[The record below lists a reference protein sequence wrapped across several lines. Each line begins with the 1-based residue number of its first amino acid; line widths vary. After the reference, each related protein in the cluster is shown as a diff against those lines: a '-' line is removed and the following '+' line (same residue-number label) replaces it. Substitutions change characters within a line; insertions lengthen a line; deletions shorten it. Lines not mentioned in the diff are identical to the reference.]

1 MMTAII
7 DWYSFTFATPP
18 LKQGH
23 AYLLGQILSNSL
35 SEAIGGELFDALWG
49 TLGTIPMRG
58 RAPYSMRWD
67 AQEGGISV
75 FGSPTLPHALV
86 ELSGTGCE
94 RLRGYGVLDAL
105 IAATANSCSRL
116 DLAADMPC
124 NEKPSSFIANAA
136 VERFVSRSVWESG
149 DGETCYLGSMKSE
162 RYARVYRYNPPHPR
176 SHLLRAEHVFRKRA
190 AKVAVGVL
198 LAEGIDALTV
208 ASGAFYGWTSDNWQP
223 HVIDTM
229 PELGSGQTRKRQK
242 NTAYWLY
249 TQVAHALKKQVK
261 LGDVELDHYI
271 KFLQDFVREE
281 VGV

>member
-1 MMTAII
+1 MMSAII
-7 DWYSFTFATPP
+7 DWYSFTFETTP
-18 LKQGH
+18 LKEGN
-23 AYLLGQILSNSL
+23 AWMLGQVLTDSL
-35 SEAIGGELFDALWG
+35 SDAIGGALMSSLWG
-49 TLGTIPMRG
+49 ALGTVPMRG
-58 RAPYSMRWD
+58 RAPYAMRWD

-75 FGSPTLPHALV
+75 FGSPSLPHALV
-86 ELSGTGCE
+86 EISGTGCE
-94 RLRGYGVLDAL
+94 RLRGYGVLDSL
-105 IAATANSCSRL
+105 IAATASSCSRL

-124 NEKPSSFIANAA
+124 SERPSTFITAAN
-136 VERFVSRSVWESG
+136 VDRFVSRSVWESG

-190 AKVAVGVL
+190 AKAAVDL
-198 LAEGIDALTV
+198 LLSDGIHALTV
-208 ASGAFYGWTSDNWQP
+208 ACGAFYGWQSENWQT
-223 HVIDTM
+223 VEMDTA
-229 PELGSGQTRKRQK
+229 PELGSGQTRKKQK

-271 KFLQDFVREE
+271 KFLQDFVRGE